1 MCFSVTVSAK
11 ESDNS
16 VHAAIQSLVRHLLQQ
31 KMKKARQSS
40 KGGMF
45 SKSEEIE
52 EKNYVTISPLEI
64 SEQKE
69 FIPLI
74 VTKVPEVPVIK
85 ICTCI
90 VVWLLPLSL

>member
-1 MCFSVTVSAK
+1 M
-11 ESDNS
+11 N
-16 VHAAIQSLVRHLLQQ
+16 ISLVRHLLQQ

-45 SKSEEIE
+45 SKNEEIE

-90 VVWLLPLSL
+90 VVW

>member
-1 MCFSVTVSAK
+1 
-11 ESDNS
+11 
-16 VHAAIQSLVRHLLQQ
+16 
-31 KMKKARQSS
+31 MKKARQSS

-74 VTKVPEVPVIK
+74 VTKVPEVAVIK

-90 VVWLLPLSL
+90 VVWLLPLSH

>member
-1 MCFSVTVSAK
+1 
-11 ESDNS
+11 
-16 VHAAIQSLVRHLLQQ
+16 
-31 KMKKARQSS
+31 
-40 KGGMF
+40 MF
-45 SKSEEIE
+45 SKNEEIE

-90 VVWLLPLSL
+90 VVWLHQL